1 MRARV
6 TGRFAAFAD
15 FELEAF
21 LCGELPPERQRE
33 LERAV
38 VADAVLRDYLAE
50 RARAQA
56 EFAAAHPLR
65 AARVQ
70 RPSPRRWLLAASVA
84 APAMALALWWSASS
98 SEGALTAPAL
108 GAGERGSGPLARDG
122 IRIKG
127 DGLAVELFVKR
138 GERVFR
144 PRADEALKAGDR
156 VRLSVDAPRAG
167 YLSLLARDER
177 GAVSVYYDRLPVQAG
192 RFTAPDSLLLD
203 ASPSD
208 ERWLLVVDSE
218 PRSADHYT
226 RAFAAGQLP
235 DAAHVLIDVR
245 KEKP

>member
-21 LCGELPPERQRE
+21 LCGELPVERRRE

-38 VADAVLRDYLAE
+38 ATDAVLRDYLAE
-50 RARAQA
+50 RARAQL

-65 AARVQ
+65 AAPNPLR
-70 RPSPRRWLLAASVA
+70 SPRRWLLGAGVA
-84 APAMALALWWSASS
+84 APALVIALWWSAGSS
-98 SEGALTAPAL
+98 NGALTA
-108 GAGERGSGPLARDG
+108 GAREREGDPPVRDE

-127 DGLAVELFVKR
+127 GGLAVELYVKR

-144 PRADEALKAGDR
+144 PRTDEALEAGDR
-156 VRLSVDAPRAG
+156 VRLSVEVPRAG
-167 YLSLLARDER
+167 YLSLFARDER

-235 DAAHVLIDVR
+235 DAAHALIDVR